1 MPGMDQ
7 LGVSAIHPTAP
18 EVLSAFALFTAPI
31 DVEKAVSGLKELWN
45 IDVHGSWVGA
55 DGAPATAG
63 KDAIFHF
70 AWQGVQVL
78 LTPVSGAV
86 DVEKGSL
93 PEHNFH
99 VAMTFYAPLDAALEG
114 ELAGETADVDQLPEL
129 KRRGRMVSANI
140 VMTQL
145 ADALMR
151 EDAAVGVFRPEL
163 GALHPAPMIIEL
175 SQSLTQGEVPLPL
188 WVSVRVA
195 GEDLHRART
204 LGLPIFGH
212 LDVEVLDSA
221 HTVQDLFSLVGGVAN
236 YIVTGGAFLLPGQ
249 TLGWAGADLP
259 LTQAQ
264 SAAGDPVI
272 RVAY

>member
-1 MPGMDQ
+1 MDQ

-18 EVLSAFALFTAPI
+18 EVLTAFALFTAPI
-31 DVEKAVSGLKELWN
+31 DLEKATARLKELWN
-45 IDVHGSWVGA
+45 IEARGEWVGV
-55 DGAPATAG
+55 DGEPATPG

-70 AWQGVQVL
+70 SLQGVQVL
-78 LTPVSGAV
+78 LTPVSGGL
-86 DVEKGSL
+86 DVEKGAL

-99 VAMTFYAPLDAALEG
+99 VAMTFYAPLDAAPEG
-114 ELAGETADVDQLPEL
+114 ELAGESADAEQLPEL

-151 EDAAVGVFRPEL
+151 EEAAIGVFRPEL
-163 GALHPAPMIIEL
+163 GAVHPAPMVTEL
-175 SQSLTQGEVPLPL
+175 AESLTQGEVPLPL
-188 WVSVRVA
+188 WLSVRVA

-212 LDVEVLDSA
+212 LDVEVADSP
-221 HTVQDLFSLVGGVAN
+221 HTAEELFALVGGVAN

-249 TLGWAGADLP
+249 TLGWSGADLA

-272 RVAY
+272 RIAY